1 MNGLGWKIKDEYLL
15 PNVADALLKDGIANK
30 EDKQAVV
37 ASFRKLIQDG
47 VYKRELYKEL

>member
-1 MNGLGWKIKDEYLL
+1 MNGLGWKIKDEYWL
-15 PNVADALLKDGIANK
+15 PNVADALLKDGVAYK

-47 VYKRELYKEL
+47 VNERELYKEL